1 MSDFGRV
8 PIMNI
13 EEEKVDKDDKE
24 IFDKPEAKKAK
35 EANVDDD
42 KKLKLKEH
50 LAKCRA
56 KSAEVRKAK
65 AAEKK
70 ANKKPVG
77 RPKQVKF
84 KENVVLANEVA
95 EEPQVEQPADKQSSK
110 SNDEEEIFTQ
120 AKLKTI
126 KEDKVLS
133 PISEPTP
140 TNAMFDMDMMLNKFD
155 ERMDQKLK
163 AFERP
168 TQPPTPQSNTS
179 DKHSSKFLQNEA
191 VSSLKTMGIDPNV
204 YSFVSYM
211 KDQEE
216 KIRNE
221 ERTKYVNE
229 LEQKK
234 NDLLVQNNRKY
245 FKKLPQRQFHQPIQ
259 QQAPQENNMWDDLL
273 NPKKRY

>member
-1 MSDFGRV
+1 MTDFGRV
-8 PIMNI
+8 PLLNV
-13 EEEKVDKDDKE
+13 EETDKVEKE
-24 IFDKPEAKKAK
+24 IFDKPKVK
-35 EANVDDD
+35 ETKTSDEVDD

-56 KSAEVRKAK
+56 KSVEVRKAK
-65 AAEKK
+65 ALEKK

-77 RPKQVKF
+77 RPKRV
-84 KENVVLANEVA
+84 KENVVMEVA
-95 EEPQVEQPADKQSSK
+95 DQSEVEQSEPAQQ
-110 SNDEEEIFTQ
+110 EEIFKQ
-120 AKLKTI
+120 EKPKVMETI
-126 KEDKVLS
+126 IEDKVL
-133 PISEPTP
+133 TP
-140 TNAMFDMDMMLNKFD
+140 PPSNNMFDMDMMLNKFD

-163 AFERP
+163 AFQ
-168 TQPPTPQSNTS
+168 TPTPQPTPQPN
-179 DKHSSKFLQNEA
+179 
-191 VSSLKTMGIDPNV
+191 MGIDPNV
-204 YSFVSYM
+204 YGFVSYM

-234 NDLLVQNNRKY
+234 NDLLLQNNRKY
-245 FKKLPQRQFHQPIQ
+245 FKKLPPRQFHQPVQQ

>member
-1 MSDFGRV
+1 MTDFGRV
-8 PIMNI
+8 PILNVDV
-13 EEEKVDKDDKE
+13 EEKTDKE
-24 IFDKPEAKKAK
+24 IFDKPEAKSGLKQT
-35 EANVDDD
+35 NVDDD
-42 KKLKLKEH
+42 KKIKLKEH

-65 AAEKK
+65 ALEKK

-77 RPKQVKF
+77 RPKRAT
-84 KENVVLANEVA
+84 ENVVLTVEQSADHAPQAPA
-95 EEPQVEQPADKQSSK
+95 EEPAEEPAVAED
-110 SNDEEEIFTQ
+110 EIFNSKT
-120 AKLKTI
+120 KRLETI
-126 KEDKVLS
+126 KES
-133 PISEPTP
+133 PPP
-140 TNAMFDMDMMLNKFD
+140 TNNTSEAKSTNNMFDMDMMLNKID
-155 ERMDQKLK
+155 ERMNEKLK
-163 AFERP
+163 AHLQSQSSIP
-168 TQPPTPQSNTS
+168 TTSEAKPQSN
-179 DKHSSKFLQNEA
+179 
-191 VSSLKTMGIDPNV
+191 MGLDPNV

-259 QQAPQENNMWDDLL
+259 QQTPQENNMWDDLL

>member
-1 MSDFGRV
+1 MTDFGRV
-8 PIMNI
+8 PILNV
-13 EEEKVDKDDKE
+13 EEEKSDKE
-24 IFDKPEAKKAK
+24 IFDKPKAK
-35 EANVDDD
+35 ATEPNVDDE
-42 KKLKLKEH
+42 KKIKLKEH

-65 AAEKK
+65 ALEKK

-84 KENVVLANEVA
+84 KENVVMEVA
-95 EEPQVEQPADKQSSK
+95 EQEPEEPAPA
-110 SNDEEEIFTQ
+110 EEEIFNS
-120 AKLKTI
+120 KTKRLETI
-126 KEDKVLS
+126 IEDKV
-133 PISEPTP
+133 IEPP
-140 TNAMFDMDMMLNKFD
+140 STNNMFDMDMMLNKFD
-155 ERMDQKLK
+155 ERMNEKLK
-163 AFERP
+163 AFQTP
-168 TQPPTPQSNTS
+168 TPHPTPQSNTS
-179 DKHSSKFLQNEA
+179 EA
-191 VSSLKTMGIDPNV
+191 VSLKTMGIDPNV

-245 FKKLPQRQFHQPIQ
+245 FKKLPPRQFHQPVQ
-259 QQAPQENNMWDDLL
+259 QQTPQENNMWDDLL

>member
-1 MSDFGRV
+1 MTDFGRV
-8 PIMNI
+8 PLLDV
-13 EEEKVDKDDKE
+13 EEEKSDKE
-24 IFDKPEAKKAK
+24 IFDKPKEKLAKAT
-35 EANVDDD
+35 EPNVDDE
-42 KKLKLKEH
+42 KKMKLKEH

-65 AAEKK
+65 ALEKK

-77 RPKQVKF
+77 RPKQVKQ
-84 KENVVLANEVA
+84 NVVLDIDEHPEQSKVEQVEQSEPANEV
-95 EEPQVEQPADKQSSK
+95 
-110 SNDEEEIFTQ
+110 EIFNS
-120 AKLKTI
+120 KTKRLETI
-126 KEDKVLS
+126 IEDKV
-133 PISEPTP
+133 IEPP
-140 TNAMFDMDMMLNKFD
+140 STNNMFDMDLMLNKFD
-155 ERMDQKLK
+155 ERMNEKLK
-163 AFERP
+163 AFQIPNTTP
-168 TQPPTPQSNTS
+168 TQQHN
-179 DKHSSKFLQNEA
+179 
-191 VSSLKTMGIDPNV
+191 MGIDPNV

-211 KDQEE
+211 KDQED

-245 FKKLPQRQFHQPIQ
+245 FKKLPPRQFHQPVQQ

>member
-1 MSDFGRV
+1 MTDFGRV
-8 PIMNI
+8 PLLDV
-13 EEEKVDKDDKE
+13 EEEKSDKE
-24 IFDKPEAKKAK
+24 IFDKPKEKLAKAT
-35 EANVDDD
+35 EPNVDDE
-42 KKLKLKEH
+42 KKMKLKEH

-65 AAEKK
+65 ALEKK

-77 RPKQVKF
+77 RPKQVKQ
-84 KENVVLANEVA
+84 NVVLEVAEPKVEQVEQSEPANEV
-95 EEPQVEQPADKQSSK
+95 
-110 SNDEEEIFTQ
+110 EIFNS
-120 AKLKTI
+120 KTKRLETI
-126 KEDKVLS
+126 IEDKV
-133 PISEPTP
+133 IEPP
-140 TNAMFDMDMMLNKFD
+140 STNNMFDMDLMLNKFD
-155 ERMDQKLK
+155 ERMNEKLK
-163 AFERP
+163 AFQIPNTTP
-168 TQPPTPQSNTS
+168 TQQHN
-179 DKHSSKFLQNEA
+179 
-191 VSSLKTMGIDPNV
+191 MGIDPNV

-211 KDQEE
+211 KDQED

-245 FKKLPQRQFHQPIQ
+245 FKKLPPRQFHQPVQQ

>member
-1 MSDFGRV
+1 MTDFGRV
-8 PIMNI
+8 PILNV
-13 EEEKVDKDDKE
+13 EEEKSDKE
-24 IFDKPEAKKAK
+24 IFDKPKAK
-35 EANVDDD
+35 ATEPNVDDE
-42 KKLKLKEH
+42 KKIKLKEH

-65 AAEKK
+65 ALEKK

-84 KENVVLANEVA
+84 KENVVMEVA
-95 EEPQVEQPADKQSSK
+95 EQEPEEPAPA
-110 SNDEEEIFTQ
+110 EEEIFNS
-120 AKLKTI
+120 KTKRLETI
-126 KEDKVLS
+126 IEDKV
-133 PISEPTP
+133 IEPPP
-140 TNAMFDMDMMLNKFD
+140 TNNMFDMDMMLNKFD
-155 ERMDQKLK
+155 ERMNEKLK
-163 AFERP
+163 AFQTP
-168 TQPPTPQSNTS
+168 TPHPTPQSNTS
-179 DKHSSKFLQNEA
+179 EA
-191 VSSLKTMGIDPNV
+191 VSLKTMGIDPNV

-245 FKKLPQRQFHQPIQ
+245 FKKLPPRQFHQPVQ
-259 QQAPQENNMWDDLL
+259 QQTPQENNMWDDLL

>member
-1 MSDFGRV
+1 MTDFGRV
-8 PIMNI
+8 PILNV
-13 EEEKVDKDDKE
+13 EEEKSDKE
-24 IFDKPEAKKAK
+24 IFDKPQAKAT
-35 EANVDDD
+35 EPNVDDE
-42 KKLKLKEH
+42 KKMKLKEH

-65 AAEKK
+65 ALEKK

-95 EEPQVEQPADKQSSK
+95 EEPKVEPEEPAPA
-110 SNDEEEIFTQ
+110 EEEIFNS
-120 AKLKTI
+120 KTKRLETI
-126 KEDKVLS
+126 IEDKVIDPPS
-133 PISEPTP
+133 
-140 TNAMFDMDMMLNKFD
+140 TNNMFDMDMMLNKFD
-155 ERMDQKLK
+155 ERMNEKLK

-168 TQPPTPQSNTS
+168 TPPPTPQSN
-179 DKHSSKFLQNEA
+179 
-191 VSSLKTMGIDPNV
+191 MGIDPNV

-221 ERTKYVNE
+221 ERSKYVNE

-245 FKKLPQRQFHQPIQ
+245 FKKLPPRQFHQPIQ

>member
-1 MSDFGRV
+1 MTDFGRV
-8 PIMNI
+8 PILNV
-13 EEEKVDKDDKE
+13 EEEKTDKE
-24 IFDKPEAKKAK
+24 IFDKPEAKQALK
-35 EANVDDD
+35 ETNVDDE
-42 KKLKLKEH
+42 KKIKLKEH

-65 AAEKK
+65 ALEKK

-77 RPKQVKF
+77 RPKQVK
-84 KENVVLANEVA
+84 ENVVLDI
-95 EEPQVEQPADKQSSK
+95 EEPAK
-110 SNDEEEIFTQ
+110 EEEIFNS
-120 AKLKTI
+120 KTKRLETI
-126 KEDKVLS
+126 IEDKV
-133 PISEPTP
+133 IEPPP
-140 TNAMFDMDMMLNKFD
+140 TNNMFDMDMMLNKFD

-168 TQPPTPQSNTS
+168 TSISEAKPIPQSN
-179 DKHSSKFLQNEA
+179 
-191 VSSLKTMGIDPNV
+191 MGIDPNV

-221 ERTKYVNE
+221 ERSKYVNE

-245 FKKLPQRQFHQPIQ
+245 FKKLPPRQFHHPIQ
-259 QQAPQENNMWDDLL
+259 QQTPQENNMWDDLL